1 MNELYYL
8 LELNGICIETD
19 DQERDR
25 AIRLLLELKRKKAY
39 KINKK
44 EITDQDIINEY
55 NINGMNGIKNFFNR
69 RICYL
74 YSTKF
79 VYNILFYHYKSEWN
93 KLESIIKYKLKCQN
107 N

>member
-55 NINGMNGIKNFFNR
+55 NINGMNGIKNFFERENHKG
-69 RICYL
+69 YP
-74 YSTKF
+74 F
-79 VYNILFYHYKSEWN
+79 N
-93 KLESIIKYKLKCQN
+93 KLSDEQLGKQFV
-107 N
+107 

>member
-1 MNELYYL
+1 MDELYYL
-8 LELNGICIETD
+8 LELNGICIESD

-25 AIRLLLELKRKKAY
+25 ALRLLLEIKRKKAY

-44 EITDQDIINEY
+44 EITDLDIINEY
-55 NINGMNGIKNFFNR
+55 NINGMNGIKSFFNR

-93 KLESIIKYKLKCQN
+93 KVESIIKNKLKCLEN
-107 N
+107 